1 MKQEVDN
8 MSIKIDRIS
17 SEMMKVISY
26 ILATEVKDES
36 IKFVSITDCKVTNDL
51 SFAKVYYVLLDDSKK
66 EEAKKAFKNASGFIR
81 KMLTD
86 RMDIRHT
93 PELEFIYDE
102 SIDYGKKIEQ
112 KIKEINEEA

>member
-1 MKQEVDN
+1 
-8 MSIKIDRIS
+8 
-17 SEMMKVISY
+17 
-26 ILATEVKDES
+26 
-36 IKFVSITDCKVTNDL
+36 
-51 SFAKVYYVLLDDSKK
+51 
-66 EEAKKAFKNASGFIR
+66 
-81 KMLTD
+81 MLTD